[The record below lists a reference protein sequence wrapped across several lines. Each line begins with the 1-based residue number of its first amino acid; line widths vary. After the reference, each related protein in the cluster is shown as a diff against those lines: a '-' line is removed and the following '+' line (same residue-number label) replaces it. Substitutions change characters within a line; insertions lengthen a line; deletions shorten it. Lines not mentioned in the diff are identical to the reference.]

1 MISGSVKLPCLTTP
15 APTPEGRPPP
25 KKMPGRLS
33 PDVKQRW
40 LQDQRQYAP
49 WHYFDTGMMRNGNA
63 SLVIPPVSVKEQLQ
77 GLPIDYTDTGA
88 VPCRSRHRMLA
99 NAWHFQVA
107 KFMLLVLLQAHFA
120 EARPCPAPRTTDLQ
134 FVLQI
139 AANESV
145 IVGPAKWT
153 GYATTKTPTFSMHE
167 HWTATDSAMHPWF
180 SQDIVEPGLKQV
192 VDKWSLQVVDKWS

>member
-1 MISGSVKLPCLTTP
+1 
-15 APTPEGRPPP
+15 
-25 KKMPGRLS
+25 MPGRLS